1 MAWFDIFRRPE
12 RIDEATKAFKGRG
25 DDALSDKEWKIQ
37 SGEGIEDVAMLQMSG
52 SQGIMGF
59 NSFFNSYINKS
70 YENEVMRIL
79 NYRSMAE
86 YPEIGDVIEDAC
98 NEACKPDDNL
108 NLINLN
114 ITDDRLKSNENIRRI
129 LQKEFEILFF
139 ERLDINDN
147 LWDLFR
153 SYMIDGRLFYER
165 VVNPNKINSG
175 IINIKKLP
183 AETMDYEINPIN
195 GRITTYYQYLMPN
208 MKRPLNRMEAEK
220 LVSIQNA
227 AKMPQLI
234 IFNPEQVGFIHYGV
248 HGRTLYEILG
258 FLEKAKVPYNQLKL
272 LETSVIIYRLVRS
285 PERLVFKIDTGNM
298 PRDKSIKYVERIK
311 QKFVKKQTFNPMTGA
326 LSQEPEIFCIKH
338 DTEIPLL
345 DGRFLTLDQI
355 ISEHEQGKENWVY
368 SINQETLNIEPGKI
382 INAKITRPNTEMIRV
397 YTDENDYI
405 DCTPDH
411 KFILRDGSEC
421 RADMLNEGVFL
432 MPVPVYEE
440 CQVYKIE
447 KLNNTADCGCIE
459 VDKNHNFAVS
469 IGHKPLIFLK
479 NSLLENF
486 YLPVGCLNLLT
497 NIDLV
502 DGRSLPLST
511 IIDEFES
518 GKKNHVYTVDQKSG
532 RIGCGEIEWAGI
544 TRKNSKLVRVHLD
557 NGEFIDC
564 TPDHKFLVW
573 KDETK
578 SEMMEVE
585 AQNLTE
591 EMELVEYK

>member
-326 LSQEPEIFCIKH
+326 LSQEPEIF
-338 DTEIPLL
+338 
-345 DGRFLTLDQI
+345 
-355 ISEHEQGKENWVY
+355 
-368 SINQETLNIEPGKI
+368 
-382 INAKITRPNTEMIRV
+382 
-397 YTDENDYI
+397 
-405 DCTPDH
+405 
-411 KFILRDGSEC
+411 
-421 RADMLNEGVFL
+421 
-432 MPVPVYEE
+432 
-440 CQVYKIE
+440 
-447 KLNNTADCGCIE
+447 
-459 VDKNHNFAVS
+459 
-469 IGHKPLIFLK
+469 
-479 NSLLENF
+479 SLLENF
-486 YLPVGCLNLLT
+486 YLPVGCLNLNT
-497 NIDLV
+497 NIELV
-502 DGRSLPLST
+502 DGRSLPLSN
-511 IIDEFES
+511 IIDEFDE
-518 GKKNHVYTVDQKSG
+518 GKKNYVYTVDQKSG
-532 RIGCGEIEWAGI
+532 KVGCGEIEWA
-544 TRKNSKLVRVHLD
+544 
-557 NGEFIDC
+557 
-564 TPDHKFLVW
+564 
-573 KDETK
+573 
-578 SEMMEVE
+578 
-585 AQNLTE
+585 
-591 EMELVEYK
+591 